1 MMDLY
6 FVTSPNVTKVV
17 IALEEMGLEFRFRPT
32 DLSKGEH
39 LDPANVAGAIN
50 GKLPVIHDDSPA
62 DGGDPVAERDV
73 GPVLLLEG
81 LHGQAADAERPLD
94 DAVVQERG
102 VEVALGAAGEIGRAH
117 V

>member
-17 IALEEMGLEFRFRPT
+17 VALEEMGLEYRFRPT

-39 LDPANVAGAIN
+39 LDHANVAGAIN

-62 DGGDPVAERDV
+62 AGGDPITIFESGATLQSLAEMSVRFLPADRRAA
-73 GPVLLLEG
+73 LERM
-81 LHGQAADAERPLD
+81 HR
-94 DAVVQERG
+94 
-102 VEVALGAAGEIGRAH
+102 
-117 V
+117 